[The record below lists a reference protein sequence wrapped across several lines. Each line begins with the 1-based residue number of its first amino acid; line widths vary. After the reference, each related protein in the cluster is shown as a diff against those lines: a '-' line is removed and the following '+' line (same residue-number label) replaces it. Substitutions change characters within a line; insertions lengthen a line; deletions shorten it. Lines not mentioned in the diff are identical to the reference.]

1 MQKRMT
7 RARLDA
13 FKKHS
18 AIAFDRLQDDPDE
31 ADRIDSLVPEEFA
44 AERGIEIIN
53 NLKLRGKRMASLRDQ
68 VVDLKARVSELE
80 EENEELLSRFEDI
93 QNITGEVFEE
103 DDSSSD
109 DED

>member
-1 MQKRMT
+1 MT
-7 RARLDA
+7 KARLDA

-18 AIAFDRLQDDPDE
+18 ADAFDRLQDDPDE
-31 ADRIDSLVPEEFA
+31 ADRIDSLAPEEFA

-53 NLKLRGKRMASLRDQ
+53 NPKLGGKRMASLRDQ

-93 QNITGEVFEE
+93 QNITGEVF
-103 DDSSSD
+103 DDDNDSSSD